1 MAAVTTMEQP
11 TEDSEMMTDNT
22 EPGLETSTATPRG
35 APTVI
40 DREPPKVKMSQ
51 ARSQLNDWQIRFR
64 KQKVCK
70 KH

>member
-70 KH
+70 KQ